1 MGNGQG
7 DLPLAA
13 LEHADDE
20 HDMED
25 VLERVARRLQA
36 EGAHVGGLVHRV
48 DDYPSGSK
56 RMVLFDLRS
65 NRSFELSQ
73 DLGGASVACN
83 LNPQALADGV
93 DLVVINRFGSV
104 EAEGGGFVM
113 EFADFI
119 EAGIP
124 VLTAVA
130 ARHQSGWQ
138 RFTGGLHATLPAD
151 EEALV
156 AWCRAQLARR
166 KREGALK
173 V

>member
-1 MGNGQG
+1 MSTY
-7 DLPLAA
+7 LLIRVLLLLSLAA
-13 LEHADDE
+13 TVWWLLRPVSSASS
-20 HDMED
+20 
-25 VLERVARRLQA
+25 LALRRIGIGFLVAGAIVAISIESVVGFGNMNATAEAAAMRAKGISDRHFSRANDRRR
-36 EGAHVGGLVHRV
+36 GG
-48 DDYPSGSK
+48 
-56 RMVLFDLRS
+56 F
-65 NRSFELSQ
+65 
-73 DLGGASVACN
+73 
-83 LNPQALADGV
+83 
-93 DLVVINRFGSV
+93 V

-138 RFTGGLHATLPAD
+138 RFTGGLHAALPAD

>member
-1 MGNGQG
+1 MGNRQE

-83 LNPQALADGV
+83 LNPQALGEASAVLRQALADG
-93 DLVVINRFGSV
+93 
-104 EAEGGGFVM
+104 
-113 EFADFI
+113 FADFI

-138 RFTGGLHATLPAD
+138 RFTGGLHAALPAD
-151 EEALV
+151 EEALM

-166 KREGALK
+166 KREGAL
-173 V
+173 